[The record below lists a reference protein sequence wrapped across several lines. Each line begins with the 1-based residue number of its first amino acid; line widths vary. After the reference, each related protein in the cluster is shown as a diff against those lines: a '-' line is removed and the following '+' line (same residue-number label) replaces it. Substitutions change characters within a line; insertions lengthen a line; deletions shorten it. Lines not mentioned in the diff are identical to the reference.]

1 MTDLQIAGGSL
12 AIIVFLV
19 MLRMP
24 IAIALLSVS
33 FGGIWMAYGYPI
45 ASATLTAVTFDFS
58 THSSLSPIP
67 MFLLMGFVAYYA
79 KMTTQLFDFARA
91 SFLMRLPGGLA
102 VASIGGSAM
111 FSAVTGSSLACAAAM
126 GRIAVP
132 EMLRAGY
139 QPGLATGVVAAAGT
153 LGSMI
158 PPSLILLL
166 FGIFAQVPIGTLFIG
181 AIIPGLLT
189 AFAFGLMVVLRVMVN
204 PSLAPRPTQEELAH
218 LGKTGLRDIWPI
230 LLLIVSVFGGLFAGL
245 FTATEAGAVG
255 ALLSIVI
262 AAAKGSLSWTVAKRV
277 VTDTLVSSAA
287 ILIIAMSATFFASFL
302 ALTQLPAHISQIV
315 ADLNFGPVGLMI
327 VVFLLYLVLGMFLE
341 VLGIMLLTLPVLLP
355 LFETMDISLIWVGI
369 LLAKY
374 LEMGLITPPV
384 GLNVFVIKSV
394 VGRAVPTDVIF
405 RGIAWFV
412 ATDIVVVA
420 LLIAFPELTLWLPS
434 FLEW

>member
-1 MTDLQIAGGSL
+1 VTDLNIAGASL
-12 AIIVFLV
+12 AVIVLLV

-24 IAIALLSVS
+24 IAIALLGVS
-33 FGGIWMAYGYPI
+33 FGGIWLAYGYPI
-45 ASATLTAVTFDFS
+45 ATAMLTAVTFDFS

-79 KMTTQLFDFARA
+79 RITEELFNFARA

-102 VASIGGSAM
+102 IASIGGSAM

-139 QPGLATGVVAAAGT
+139 QPGLSTGVIAAAGT

-166 FGIFAQVPIGTLFIG
+166 FGIFAQVPIGALFIG

-189 AFAFGLMVVLRVMVN
+189 AFAYGLMVVLRVMAN
-204 PSLAPRPTQEELAH
+204 PSLAPRPTDEELAD
-218 LGKTGLRDIWPI
+218 LNKTGLREIWPI
-230 LLLIVSVFGGLFAGL
+230 ILLIVSVFGGLFAGL

-255 ALLSIVI
+255 ALLAFVI
-262 AAAKGSLSWTVAKRV
+262 AAAKGSLTWQVAKRAI
-277 VTDTLVSSAA
+277 TDTIVSSAA
-287 ILIIAMSATFFASFL
+287 ILVIAMSATFFASFL

-315 ADLNFGPVGLMI
+315 ADMNFGPIGLMI
-327 VVFLLYLVLGMFLE
+327 VVFALYLVLGMFLE

-355 LFETMDISLIWVGI
+355 LFETMDINLIWVGI

-394 VGRAVPTDVIF
+394 VGKAVPTDVIF

-412 ATDIVVVA
+412 GTDVVVVGF
-420 LLIAFPELTLWLPS
+420 LIAFPALTLWLPS
-434 FLEW
+434 LLH

>member
-1 MTDLQIAGGSL
+1 MSDLQIAGASL
-12 AIIVFLV
+12 AVILILV
-19 MLRMP
+19 LLRMP
-24 IAIALLSVS
+24 IAIALLGVS
-33 FGGIWMAYGYPI
+33 FGGIWIAYGYPI
-45 ASATLTAVTFDFS
+45 ATAMLTSVTFDFS

-79 KMTTQLFDFARA
+79 RMTEHLFNFARA
-91 SFLMRLPGGLA
+91 SFLRHLPGGLA
-102 VASIGGSAM
+102 VASIGGAAM
-111 FSAVTGSSLACAAAM
+111 FSAVTGSSLACAAAL

-166 FGIFAQVPIGTLFIG
+166 FGIFAEVPIGTLFIG
-181 AIIPGLLT
+181 AIVPGLLT
-189 AFAFGLMVVLRVMVN
+189 AFAYGLMVVLRVWAN
-204 PSLAPRPTQEELAH
+204 PALAPRPGEDELADI
-218 LGKTGLRDIWPI
+218 GRTGLRDIWPI
-230 LLLIVSVFGGLFAGL
+230 ILLIVCVFGGLFGGFFSA
-245 FTATEAGAVG
+245 AEAGAVG
-255 ALLSIVI
+255 ALLSFVI
-262 AAAKGSLSWTVAKRV
+262 AAAKGNLSWTVTKRAV
-277 VTDTLVSSAA
+277 VDTIVSSAA

-302 ALTQLPAHISQIV
+302 ALTQFPAFISQII
-315 ADLNFGPVGLMI
+315 ADMQLGRIELMI
-327 VVFLLYLVLGMFLE
+327 VVFLLYIVLGMFLE

-355 LFETMDISLIWVGI
+355 LFEAMDISLIWVGI

-394 VGRAVPTDVIF
+394 VGRTVPTDVIF

-412 ATDIVVVA
+412 ATDILVVA
-420 LLIAFPELTLWLPS
+420 LLITFPALTLWLPG
-434 FLEW
+434 FLE

>member
-1 MTDLQIAGGSL
+1 MTDLEIAGGSL
-12 AIIVFLV
+12 AVIVILV
-19 MLRMP
+19 LLRMP

-33 FGGIWMAYGYPI
+33 FGGIWMAYGYQI
-45 ASATLTAVTFDFS
+45 ATATLTAVTFDFS

-79 KMTTQLFDFARA
+79 QMTTELFNFARA

-102 VASIGGSAM
+102 VASIGGAAM

-139 QPGLATGVVAAAGT
+139 QPGLATGVIAAAGT

-166 FGIFAQVPIGTLFIG
+166 FGIFAQVPIGALFVG

-189 AFAFGLMVVLRVMVN
+189 AVAFAVMVMLRVAAN
-204 PSLAPRPTQEELAH
+204 PELAPRPTEKELAD
-218 LGKTGLRDIWPI
+218 LSKTGLRDIWPI
-230 LLLIVSVFGGLFAGL
+230 MLLIVSVFGGLFGGI

-262 AAAKGSLSWTVAKRV
+262 AAAKGNLSWTVAKRAIA
-277 VTDTLVSSAA
+277 DTIVSSAA

-315 ADLNFGPVGLMI
+315 ADMNFGPVGLMI

-412 ATDIVVVA
+412 ATDVVVVA
-420 LLIAFPELTLWLPS
+420 LLIAFPALTLWLPS
-434 FLEW
+434 LMQ

>member
-1 MTDLQIAGGSL
+1 MSDLQIAGASL
-12 AIIVFLV
+12 AVILLLV
-19 MLRMP
+19 LLRMP
-24 IAIALLSVS
+24 IAIALLGVS
-33 FGGIWMAYGYPI
+33 FGGIWIAYGYPI
-45 ASATLTAVTFDFS
+45 ATAMLTSVTFDFS

-79 KMTTQLFDFARA
+79 RMTEHLFNFARA
-91 SFLMRLPGGLA
+91 SFLRHLPGGLA
-102 VASIGGSAM
+102 VASIGGAAM
-111 FSAVTGSSLACAAAM
+111 FSAVTGSSLACAAAL

-139 QPGLATGVVAAAGT
+139 QPGLATGVIAAAGT

-166 FGIFAQVPIGTLFIG
+166 FGIFAEVPIGTLFIG

-189 AFAFGLMVVLRVMVN
+189 AFAYGLMVVLRVWAN
-204 PSLAPRPTQEELAH
+204 PALAPRPGENELVDI
-218 LGKTGLRDIWPI
+218 GRTGLRDIWPI
-230 LLLIVSVFGGLFAGL
+230 ILLIVCVFGGLF
-245 FTATEAGAVG
+245 
-255 ALLSIVI
+255 
-262 AAAKGSLSWTVAKRV
+262 
-277 VTDTLVSSAA
+277 VSSAA

-302 ALTQLPAHISQIV
+302 ALTQFPAFISQII
-315 ADLNFGPVGLMI
+315 ADMQLGRIELMI
-327 VVFLLYLVLGMFLE
+327 VVFLLYIVLGMFLE

-355 LFETMDISLIWVGI
+355 LFEAMDISLIWVGI

-394 VGRAVPTDVIF
+394 VGRTVPTDVIF

-412 ATDIVVVA
+412 ATDVLVVA
-420 LLIAFPELTLWLPS
+420 LLIAFPALTLWLPG
-434 FLEW
+434 FLD

>member
-1 MTDLQIAGGSL
+1 MSELQIAALSL
-12 AIIVFLV
+12 GAIVLLV
-19 MLRMP
+19 LLRMP

-33 FGGIWMAYGYPI
+33 FGGMWLAYGYKL
-45 ASATLTAVTFDFS
+45 AAATLTAVTFDFS

-79 KMTTQLFDFARA
+79 RMTESLFVFARRTA
-91 SFLMRLPGGLA
+91 LRRLPGGLA
-102 VASIGGSAM
+102 VASIGGAAM
-111 FSAVTGSSLACAAAM
+111 FSAVTGSSVACAAAL

-139 QPGLATGVVAAAGT
+139 QPGLATGVIAAAGT

-166 FGIFAQVPIGTLFIG
+166 FGIFAEVPIGALFVGGIV
-181 AIIPGLLT
+181 PGLLT
-189 AFAFGLMVVLRVMVN
+189 AALYGTMIVLRVRAN
-204 PSLAPRPTQEELAH
+204 PALAPNLGEEELAGEKGGR
-218 LGKTGLRDIWPI
+218 LSDVWPI
-230 LLLIVSVFGGLFAGL
+230 LLLVVCVFGGLFSGF

-255 ALLSIVI
+255 AALAILIALLMGRMTV
-262 AAAKGSLSWTVAKRV
+262 TVARRAV
-277 VTDTLVSSAA
+277 IDTIVSSAA
-287 ILIIAMSATFFASFL
+287 ILIIAMSATFFAAFL
-302 ALTQLPAHISQIV
+302 ALSQLPAHLSQLI
-315 ADLNFGPVGLMI
+315 AQLDLGPAGLM
-327 VVFLLYLVLGMFLE
+327 VLVFLLYLLLGMFLE

-355 LFETMDISLIWVGI
+355 IFEAMDISLIWVGI

-394 VGRAVPTDVIF
+394 VGRAVSTDAIF

-412 ATDIVVVA
+412 ATDVVTVA
-420 LLIAFPELTLWLPS
+420 LLIAFPVLTLWLPN
-434 FLEW
+434 LLY

>member
-1 MTDLQIAGGSL
+1 MTDLNIAGASL
-12 AIIVFLV
+12 AVIVLLV

-24 IAIALLSVS
+24 IAIALLGVS
-33 FGGIWMAYGYPI
+33 FGGIWLAYGYPI
-45 ASATLTAVTFDFS
+45 ATAMLTAVTFDFS

-79 KMTTQLFDFARA
+79 RITEELFNFARA

-102 VASIGGSAM
+102 IASIGGSAM

-139 QPGLATGVVAAAGT
+139 QPGLSTGVIAAAGT

-166 FGIFAQVPIGTLFIG
+166 FGIFAQVPIGALFIG

-189 AFAFGLMVVLRVMVN
+189 AFAYGLMVVLRVMAN
-204 PSLAPRPTQEELAH
+204 PSLAPRPTDEELAD
-218 LGKTGLRDIWPI
+218 LNKTGLREIWPI
-230 LLLIVSVFGGLFAGL
+230 ILLIVSVFGGLFAGL

-255 ALLSIVI
+255 ALLAFVI
-262 AAAKGSLSWTVAKRV
+262 AAAKGSLTWQVAKRAI
-277 VTDTLVSSAA
+277 TDTIVSSAA
-287 ILIIAMSATFFASFL
+287 ILVIAMSATFFASFL

-315 ADLNFGPVGLMI
+315 ADMNFGPIGLMI
-327 VVFLLYLVLGMFLE
+327 VVFALYLVLGMFLE

-355 LFETMDISLIWVGI
+355 LFETMDINLIWVGI

-394 VGRAVPTDVIF
+394 VGKAVPTDVIF

-412 ATDIVVVA
+412 GTDVVVVGF
-420 LLIAFPELTLWLPS
+420 LIAFPALTLWLPS
-434 FLEW
+434 LLH